1 MRSLVMKNS
10 RSAKTFF
17 ALVAIAV
24 LTIIIAISNNNIAL
38 SSSALFSPKQDIHK
52 AQLSVNIIDPAPKS
66 TITSNVIL
74 VNGTT
79 FDSASRIQKVEVLA
93 NPYPFS
99 GIFNYKLANQI
110 SEGNWSKW
118 SISIP
123 VSTVGIYRIL
133 AHVSDNVGNENWT
146 ELSINVPFFSGSIG
160 QAGVEGSSSNVRFL
174 ANSKATTIVGSNL
187 SSSSQIMKIAIVIP
201 TFTEAA
207 YSPDSFYTFYA
218 KYQSIPLLKDV
229 KTDLNM
235 LNPHIQSARYINPN
249 EKMDQA
255 KLSFLTPADPD
266 DQIIIRLVTHLQ
278 KVNPHALITIIRDED
293 IHNGYIFTTNNDGK
307 KNNNVYDLLILAHG
321 EYATQTM
328 YNNYMRFVRS
338 GGTVIG
344 LDGNLFFA
352 EVRYN
357 KDNSTITFVK
367 GHGWEFDGNSAK
379 KSVRERWF
387 NQTREW
393 IGSNFLES
401 DIHDNITFKNNPFD
415 YKHFE
420 ENFVNNPDDK
430 ILINYGAVIPRENSL
445 LGATVAT
452 YEHDFVKGKV
462 ILIGLYGQKL
472 IDNDA
477 FLKFIDSLI
486 LKYVQV

>member
-1 MRSLVMKNS
+1 MENLWR
-10 RSAKTFF
+10 AKTFF
-17 ALVAIAV
+17 AFITIAAV
-24 LTIIIAISNNNIAL
+24 TVIIAISNNNIAL

-52 AQLSVNIIDPAPKS
+52 AKLSVNIIDPAPKS

-79 FDSASRIQKVEVLA
+79 VDPASRIQKVEVLA
-93 NPYPFS
+93 HPYPFS
-99 GIFNYKLANQI
+99 GVFNFRQANPT

-118 SISIP
+118 SVSIP
-123 VSTVGIYRIL
+123 VNTTGIYRIL
-133 AHVSDNVGNENWT
+133 AHISDNDGNENWT
-146 ELSINVPFFSGSIG
+146 EVSINVPFFSGSIG
-160 QAGVEGSSSNVRFL
+160 QAGVEGSSSNVGFL
-174 ANSKATTIVGSNL
+174 ANSKTTIVGSTL
-187 SSSSQIMKIAIVIP
+187 PSSSQIMKIAIVIP

-207 YSPDSFYTFYA
+207 YSPHSFYTFYD
-218 KYQSIPLLKDV
+218 KYEFTPLLKNV
-229 KTDLNM
+229 KTDLDM

-255 KLSFLTPADPD
+255 KLDFVTPDIPE
-266 DQIIIRLVTHLQ
+266 DQFITTLVTHLQ

-293 IHNGYIFTTNNDGK
+293 IHNGYIFTTSTDGE

-328 YNNYMRFVRS
+328 YNNYMRFVRN

-352 EVRYN
+352 EVKYN
-357 KDNSTITFVK
+357 KDNGTITFVK

-387 NQTREW
+387 NQNREW
-393 IGSNFLES
+393 VGSNFLES
-401 DIHDNITFKNNPFD
+401 DIHDNITFKNNPFN
-415 YKHFE
+415 YTHFE
-420 ENFVNNPDDK
+420 ENFVNNPDGK
-430 ILINYGAVIPRENSL
+430 ILINYGAVIPKENSL
-445 LGATVAT
+445 LGATIAT

-486 LKYVQV
+486 LKYVQL

>member
-1 MRSLVMKNS
+1 MENLGR
-10 RSAKTFF
+10 AKTISLFIT
-17 ALVAIAV
+17 IAV
-24 LTIIIAISNNNIAL
+24 GTIIIAISNNNIAL
-38 SSSALFSPKQDIHK
+38 SSSALFLPKQDIHK
-52 AQLSVNIIDPAPKS
+52 VQLSVNIIDPAPKS

-74 VNGTT
+74 VNGTAS
-79 FDSASRIQKVEVLA
+79 DSASRIQKVEVLA
-93 NPYPFS
+93 NPYPFA
-99 GIFNYKLANQI
+99 GVFNYKLANPI

-133 AHVSDNVGNENWT
+133 AHVSDSDQNENWT
-146 ELSINVPFFSGSIG
+146 ELSINVPFFSRSIG
-160 QAGVEGSSSNVRFL
+160 QGGVEGSSNAGFL
-174 ANSKATTIVGSNL
+174 ANSKTKTIVGSNL
-187 SSSSQIMKIAIVIP
+187 SQIMKIAIVIP

-207 YSPDSFYTFYA
+207 YSPHSFYTFYA

-229 KTDLNM
+229 KTDLDM
-235 LNPHIQSARYINPN
+235 INPHVQSGKYINPN

-255 KLSFLTPADPD
+255 KIDFLTPADPD
-266 DQIIIRLVTHLQ
+266 DQIIIRLVAHLQ

-293 IHNGYIFTTNNDGK
+293 IHNGYIFTTNNYGK
-307 KNNNVYDLLILAHG
+307 KNSNIYDLLILAHG

-328 YNNYMRFVRS
+328 YNNYMRFVRN
-338 GGTVIG
+338 GGTIIG

-352 EVRYN
+352 EVKYN
-357 KDNSTITFVK
+357 KDNGTITFVK

-379 KSVRERWF
+379 TSVRERWF

-393 IGSNFLES
+393 VGSNFLES

-430 ILINYGAVIPRENSL
+430 ILINYGAIIPRENSL
-445 LGATVAT
+445 LGATIAA

-486 LKYVQV
+486 LKYVQL

>member
-1 MRSLVMKNS
+1 MENLGH
-10 RSAKTFF
+10 AKTFSVF
-17 ALVAIAV
+17 ITIVAII
-24 LTIIIAISNNNIAL
+24 IIIAISNSNISPYSL
-38 SSSALFSPKQDIHK
+38 ALFSPKQDIHK
-52 AQLSVNIIDPAPKS
+52 AQLSVNILDPAPKS

-74 VNGTT
+74 VDGTAS
-79 FDSASRIQKVEVLA
+79 DSASRIQKVEVLA

-99 GIFNYKLANQI
+99 GVFNYKLANPI
-110 SEGNWSKW
+110 SGSNWSKW
-118 SISIP
+118 SISMP

-133 AHVSDNVGNENWT
+133 AHVSDNDGNENWT
-146 ELSINVPFFSGSIG
+146 ELSINVPFFSESTG

-174 ANSKATTIVGSNL
+174 ANSKTTTIVGSNL

-207 YSPDSFYTFYA
+207 YSPHSFYTFYD

-229 KTDLNM
+229 KTDLDM

-255 KLSFLTPADPD
+255 KLDFFTPADPD
-266 DQIIIRLVTHLQ
+266 DQFVISLVAHLQ

-293 IHNGYIFTTNNDGK
+293 IHNGYIFTTNNSKTND
-307 KNNNVYDLLILAHG
+307 NIYDLLILAHG
-321 EYATQTM
+321 EYDTQTM
-328 YNNYMRFVRS
+328 YNNYMRFVRN

-352 EVRYN
+352 EVKYN

-387 NQTREW
+387 NQTRVW
-393 IGSNFLES
+393 VGSNFLES
-401 DIHDNITFKNNPFD
+401 DIHDTITFKNNPFN

-445 LGATVAT
+445 LGATIAT

-462 ILIGLYGQKL
+462 ILISLYGQNL

-486 LKYVQV
+486 LKYVQS